1 MSRFSFAA
9 MLGSALAVALIAIP
23 AVAQPK
29 SVDPVQLAFDELIA
43 TDRAFAKAS
52 AGLPM
57 TTGIPAAFAD
67 DVIMPV
73 HGRSFARG
81 KNAAIVAFGANP
93 EDAGLRADWVPLGG
107 GLSADALHGFTF
119 GTLRLRREDGQ
130 VLPFKYLAYWVR
142 GAAGWRIAA
151 YKRVRDADGEPVQSL
166 LQFLPPV
173 LVVPPDDREVHRRY
187 ATSLEQAERAF
198 SDEAQRIGLGPAFA
212 KHGSAQAIN
221 LGGPAQAGVIVGAA
235 NIARHVD
242 GSEPVVGSVL
252 SWSADEV
259 IVAGSGDLGV
269 SIGHIRHNT
278 RAADGIERPAI
289 PFFTIW
295 QRASVRDAWRYVA
308 E

>member
-1 MSRFSFAA
+1 MSRYPFAA
-9 MLGSALAVALIAIP
+9 VLGLALAVALIAIP
-23 AVAQPK
+23 VVAQTR
-29 SVDPVQLAFDELIA
+29 SADPVQLAFDELIA
-43 TDRAFAKAS
+43 TDRAFAKAG

-57 TTGIPAAFAD
+57 TAGIAAAFAD

-73 HGRSFARG
+73 RGRSFARG
-81 KNAAIVAFGANP
+81 RNAAIAAFEEKP
-93 EDAGLRADWVPLGG
+93 EDRGSRADWMPLGG

-119 GTLRLRREDGQ
+119 GTLRLWRQDGQ
-130 VLPFKYLAYWVR
+130 MLPFKYLAYWVR

-151 YKRVRDADGEPVQSL
+151 YKRARGADGEPAQSL
-166 LQFLPPV
+166 LRFLPTV
-173 LVVPPDDREVHRRY
+173 LVAPSDDRELHRRN
-187 ATSLEQAERAF
+187 AASLERAERAF

-242 GSEPVVGSVL
+242 GSEPAVGSVL

-278 RAADGIERPAI
+278 RAADGSERPAI